1 MELGTL
7 LQHLPP
13 RLEVLRHLDQVL
25 RGFRATGPRL
35 ERLVHVAPHAACGVD
50 SHRWKGFLL
59 MFLGPPVNYM
69 TTWHDESCSM
79 IDRVCSPLPGGK

>member
-25 RGFRATGPRL
+25 RGFRATGQRL
-35 ERLVHVAPHAACGVD
+35 ERLVHVACGMLRDVFGTSGELYD
-50 SHRWKGFLL
+50 HLA
-59 MFLGPPVNYM
+59 
-69 TTWHDESCSM
+69 
-79 IDRVCSPLPGGK
+79 